1 MINETQNVLYIIY
14 KTLFYISYIIF
25 FILSILDYKTIEKY
39 DSSTLQYI
47 FNLSFYILVIG
58 IIYQMIED
66 FDTITKLNF
75 ENVQTDLNNM
85 INFNHNN
92 ITMIDLESNLESNS
106 SEITRRDNINNII
119 KDYVEKYKI
128 IDNIS
133 YNYSYNLFIF
143 LIFYDSKEF
152 TTMIILDKFGC
163 DYKLNKKILNED
175 ETDFHFT
182 HNYPLF
188 HYWLSLFL
196 IMLFCRIILYFTIR
210 RIKNKFIKNLT
221 V

>member
-1 MINETQNVLYIIY
+1 
-14 KTLFYISYIIF
+14 
-25 FILSILDYKTIEKY
+25 
-39 DSSTLQYI
+39 
-47 FNLSFYILVIG
+47 
-58 IIYQMIED
+58 MIED